1 PEPISEPSRN
11 DSQLSSQDS
20 DPRVLLRCPPQELTG
35 EWTPEK
41 WDYWLQEAREN
52 SNLAQDEL
60 ALARQ
65 GMMTGDCNGDAV
77 FMTGVDSKH
86 LQTTFQALA
95 AKLQQQFLKAD
106 VSLQVDSSVMQDE
119 NKTPE
124 LRQRQRVLQ
133 ATSVAETMLLE
144 SPVMQYL
151 SARGEGKM
159 GKVKLI

>member
-1 PEPISEPSRN
+1 M
-11 DSQLSSQDS
+11 
-20 DPRVLLRCPPQELTG
+20 G

-41 WDYWLQEAREN
+41 WDYWLQEAREDG
-52 SNLAQDEL
+52 NLAQDEL

-65 GMMTGDCNGDAV
+65 GMMTGSCNGEAIFV
-77 FMTGVDSKH
+77 TGVDSKH
-86 LQTTFQALA
+86 LQATFQELA
-95 AKLQQQFLKAD
+95 TKLQQQFPEAD
-106 VSLQVDSSVMQDE
+106 ISLQVDNSVMQDE

-124 LRQRQRVLQ
+124 RRQRQRVEQ

-151 SARGEGKM
+151 LSRGEGKM